1 MSHGTTE
8 TIKVDDGNGSYVVI
22 NESDYD
28 EKLHKLFD
36 AEKPKKRAAKA
47 K

>member
-1 MSHGTTE
+1 MNTCPTV
-8 TIKVDDGNGSYVVI
+8 KVSDGEGSYIVI

-36 AEKPKKRAAKA
+36 AEKPKKRAVKA